1 MAQAPTRA
9 AGLNTWCEVDVEAL
23 AANVRTFRN
32 RLAQGALLGV
42 VVKSNAYGHGL
53 AGASRAFAAAGADW
67 LVTNTVDEAVA
78 LRRARLNVP
87 IYITGYVSPSQAHL
101 VAEAQARVVVYDP
114 DVLGALAAA
123 GAAAGW
129 EIPLHI
135 KIETGNHRQGLE
147 VPDALALAA
156 RAQALA
162 EDTGGVRLEGLATH
176 FADVED
182 TTDHRF
188 ARLQRD
194 RFQEAGRAFEAAG
207 FRGLMRHASNSA
219 ATILWPE
226 SHLSLARVGIA
237 SYGLWPST
245 ETYATMLQA
254 HATGAEVGQGGGR
267 FVPALQPALT
277 WRARVAQ
284 VKDVPRGG
292 FVGYGRTYR
301 ATSPSRLAVI
311 PVGYYEG
318 YDRRLSNLAHVLI
331 AGERAPVRGRVCM
344 NMIMADVTHIPGVRA
359 GDVATL
365 LGADGD
371 EAVTADQLAAWMHTI
386 NYEVVSRIHP
396 DVPRIHL
403 A

>member
-1 MAQAPTRA
+1 M
-9 AGLNTWCEVDVEAL
+9 NTWCEVDVEAL

-32 RLAQGALLGV
+32 RLARGSLLGI

-53 AGASRAFAAAGADW
+53 AGASRAFVAAGADW
-67 LVTNTVDEAVA
+67 LITNTVGEAVA
-78 LRRARLNVP
+78 LRRARFDVP
-87 IYITGYVSPSQAHL
+87 IYVTGYVSPAQAHL
-101 VAEAQARVVVYDP
+101 VAESQARVVVYDAE
-114 DVLGALAAA
+114 VVRALAAA

-129 EIPLHI
+129 VVPVHI

-147 VPDALALAA
+147 VGDALALAA
-156 RAQALA
+156 LVRSLA
-162 EDTGGVRLEGLATH
+162 ETGGGVRLEGIATH

-194 RFQEAGRAFEAAG
+194 RFEEAARAFEAAG
-207 FRGLMRHASNSA
+207 FHDLMRHASNSA

-226 SHLSLARVGIA
+226 THLSLARVGIA

-254 HATGAEVGQGGGR
+254 HATGAQVGRGGGR
-267 FVPALQPALT
+267 FVPVLEPALT

-301 ATSPSRLAVI
+301 ATSPSRLAVV
-311 PVGYYEG
+311 PVGYFEG

-331 AGERAPVRGRVCM
+331 DGERAPVRGRVCM
-344 NMIMADVTHIPGVRA
+344 NMIMVDVTHIPNVRA
-359 GDVATL
+359 GDVVTL

-396 DVPRIHL
+396 DVPRLHL